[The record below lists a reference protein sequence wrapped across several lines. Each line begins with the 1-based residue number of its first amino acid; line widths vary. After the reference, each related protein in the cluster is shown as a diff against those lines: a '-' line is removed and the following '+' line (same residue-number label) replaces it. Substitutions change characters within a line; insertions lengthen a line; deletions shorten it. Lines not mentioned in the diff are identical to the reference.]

1 MLPIQKIIVSVLVI
15 SELWRMSERIIET
28 KLWLIEGYKF
38 DVNFDADYLPN
49 LISDEPKPTGEGSGP
64 NAPRLLAAAVGQ
76 CMSSSLIYCLKK
88 ARIPINNLE
97 TTVKTK
103 LFKNEKG
110 LTRIKSIDI
119 QIMLEVNEEHKKR
132 LNRCLTIFEDYCT
145 VTQSI
150 RNGIQVNIRVN

>member
-1 MLPIQKIIVSVLVI
+1 
-15 SELWRMSERIIET
+15 MSEKSIET
-28 KLWLIEGYKF
+28 KLRLIEGYKF
-38 DVNFDADYLPN
+38 DVNFDVDYLPN
-49 LISDEPKPTGEGSGP
+49 LVADEPKPIGEGSGP

-88 ARIPINNLE
+88 ARIPINNIE
-97 TTVKTK
+97 TTVKTN

-110 LTRIKSIDI
+110 RTRIKNIDI
-119 QIMLEVNEEHKKR
+119 QILLEIDEEHKSR

-150 RNGIQVNIRVN
+150 RNGIQVNIKVN

>member
-1 MLPIQKIIVSVLVI
+1 MI
-15 SELWRMSERIIET
+15 ELLILSERSVET
-28 KLWLIEGYKF
+28 KLKLIEGYKF
-38 DVNFDADYLPN
+38 DVNFDVDYLPN
-49 LISDEPKPTGEGSGP
+49 LVADEAKPIGEGSGP

-88 ARIPINNLE
+88 ARIPINNIE
-97 TTVKTK
+97 TTVKTN

-110 LTRIKSIDI
+110 RTRIKSIDI
-119 QIMLEVNEEHKKR
+119 QILLEINEEHKSR

-150 RNGIQVNIRVN
+150 RNGIQVNVKVN

>member
-1 MLPIQKIIVSVLVI
+1 MDDRSIV
-15 SELWRMSERIIET
+15 T
-28 KLWLIEGYKF
+28 KLQRIDGYKF
-38 DVNFDADYLPN
+38 DVNFDVDYLPN
-49 LISDEPKPTGEGSGP
+49 LVADEPKPIGEGAGP

-76 CMSSSLIYCLKK
+76 CMSSSLIYCLNK
-88 ARIPINNLE
+88 ARIPIINLE
-97 TTVKTK
+97 TTVKTN

-119 QIMLEVNEEHKKR
+119 QILLEVNEEHKTR

-150 RNGIQVNIRVN
+150 RNGIQVNVKVN